1 VELFYIIVIS
11 ALNRCKL
18 CFAVVNMLLPTMTTT
33 TTTVTTTTATTM
45 TATAT
50 TSTTGHTNIVCQ
62 EMEKNNWVQWPH
74 VSHKF

>member
-1 VELFYIIVIS
+1 MELFYIIVIS

-18 CFAVVNMLLPTMTTT
+18 CFAVVNMLLPT
-33 TTTVTTTTATTM
+33 VTTTATTM